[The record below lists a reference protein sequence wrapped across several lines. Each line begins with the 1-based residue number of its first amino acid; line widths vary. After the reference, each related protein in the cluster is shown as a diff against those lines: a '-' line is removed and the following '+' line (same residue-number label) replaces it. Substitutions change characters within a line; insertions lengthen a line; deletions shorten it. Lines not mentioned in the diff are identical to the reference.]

1 MRSRV
6 PVIALII
13 LSLLAASPAWAQQH
27 VTSPSDL
34 RAAMLDK
41 AAADDARR
49 QLVRAVLRH
58 DLAQQV
64 ADRFALD
71 LTQAERAVATLD
83 GEELASVAA
92 SARFVDAHLSGEAS
106 TITISLT
113 TLLLVIIIIILL
125 AN

>member
-6 PVIALII
+6 PVIVLMI
-13 LSLLAASPAWAQQH
+13 LALLAASPAWAQQH
-27 VTSPSDL
+27 VTGTSDL

-41 AAADDARR
+41 AAADDANR
-49 QLVRAVLRH
+49 QVIRAVLRH

-71 LTQAERAVATLD
+71 LTEAERAAATLE

-92 SARFVDAHLSGEAS
+92 SARVVDAQLSGEAN

-113 TLLLVIIIIILL
+113 TLLLVIIIIVLL
-125 AN
+125 AD